1 MLLVDRLPNYPKR
14 NLRSV
19 VGKPRASSSPF
30 RSNRRSIDGKQLRAY
45 V

>member
-1 MLLVDRLPNYPKR
+1 MLSVDRLPNYPKR

-30 RSNRRSIDGKQLRAY
+30 WSNCRSIDSK
-45 V
+45 